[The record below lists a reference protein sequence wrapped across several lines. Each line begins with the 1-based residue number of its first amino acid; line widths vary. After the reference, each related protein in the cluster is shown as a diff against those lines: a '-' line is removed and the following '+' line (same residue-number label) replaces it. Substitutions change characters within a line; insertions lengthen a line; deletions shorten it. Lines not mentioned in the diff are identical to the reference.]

1 MVSTKTTTKWKYEL
15 RCRWRFCQ
23 KMKTEVYTRC
33 GKPLNMLIISEKDL
47 EEDGNTEL
55 DNPFVTRRRG
65 YCARRPCEGSNPW
78 TNVKGSNSTTASVL
92 LVLCSW
98 INGEIYKITYY
109 LKNVH
114 RVLTANSKQV
124 SGVLVATW
132 TKRINLSWMY
142 EFKVHS
148 CSWQKRVLIL
158 CYLLHSLLH
167 PLPSSSQSLNIDR
180 AHLWLFDKQIILFYR
195 LAATESMPIFDSKK
209 VTVVFVLGG
218 PGAGKYPSQ

>member
-1 MVSTKTTTKWKYEL
+1 MSLTLPWCPL
-15 RCRWRFCQ
+15 RPPPNGNTCSGADEDFVKRWRP
-23 KMKTEVYTRC
+23 KSILAAVSLLKHTYNV
-33 GKPLNMLIISEKDL
+33 SEKDL
-47 EEDGNTEL
+47 KEDGNTEL
-55 DNPFVTRRRG
+55 DYPFFTRRRG

-78 TNVKGSNSTTASVL
+78 ANVKGGNSTTESVL

-98 INGEIYKITYY
+98 INGRIYKITYY

-148 CSWQKRVLIL
+148 CSWQERVLIL
-158 CYLLHSLLH
+158 CYLLHSL
-167 PLPSSSQSLNIDR
+167 
-180 AHLWLFDKQIILFYR
+180 
-195 LAATESMPIFDSKK
+195 
-209 VTVVFVLGG
+209 
-218 PGAGKYPSQ
+218 